1 MTRKK
6 VAEPCCFKADY
17 WYLYNLIRY
26 CMPKPK
32 TIFDSIR
39 TVILAY
45 MLLLVFGG
53 FLSACRSNHAV
64 QVAADYV
71 SASDVRP
78 ASYAGNMPRFK
89 ALLYYS
95 DQVEEAHRQFAS
107 QAIEFFHR
115 LTYGEGWILDVSSR
129 LEDSAALGQYNLII
143 MPNAAPETSEERALF
158 EEYMENGGGWL
169 GFHGAGYNDLSTGWD
184 WFHDFM
190 GGVRFLCNN
199 WPPQPAL
206 VDIEGHD
213 HAITRNL
220 PDQYVAPATEF
231 YQWQP
236 DPRYNP
242 DIRILVSLSP
252 RNFPLGL
259 KDIVFGGDFPVVW
272 SNTRYRMV
280 YINMGHGDE
289 CFSDATQNLLFV
301 NALRYV
307 ASTAP
312 QGNPFHDDDTK

>member
-1 MTRKK
+1 MIMNKK
-6 VAEPCCFKADY
+6 AMMPAALLAGLVLCCCLLFSCRGDRSGKA
-17 WYLYNLIRY
+17 
-26 CMPKPK
+26 P
-32 TIFDSIR
+32 
-39 TVILAY
+39 
-45 MLLLVFGG
+45 G
-53 FLSACRSNHAV
+53 F
-64 QVAADYV
+64 V
-71 SASDVRP
+71 SATDVKP
-78 ASYAGNMPRFK
+78 ASYAGDTPRFK
-89 ALLYYS
+89 ALLYYT
-95 DQVEEAHRQFAS
+95 DQVEEAHRQFAR
-107 QAIEFFHR
+107 QAVEFFHR
-115 LTYGEGWILDVSSR
+115 LTYGEGWILDVSTT
-129 LEDSAALGQYNLII
+129 LADVGGLDQYSLII
-143 MPNAAPETSEERALF
+143 MPNAAPGTPEERALF
-158 EEYMENGGGWL
+158 ESYMEGGGGWL

-184 WFHDFM
+184 WFRDFL

-236 DPRYNP
+236 DPRANP
-242 DIRILVSLSP
+242 DILVLASLSP

-272 SNTRYRMV
+272 TNTKYRMV

-301 NALRYV
+301 NALRFV
-307 ASTAP
+307 VSC
-312 QGNPFHDDDTK
+312 GGSL

>member
-1 MTRKK
+1 MKRSL
-6 VAEPCCFKADY
+6 F
-17 WYLYNLIRY
+17 
-26 CMPKPK
+26 
-32 TIFDSIR
+32 F
-39 TVILAY
+39 
-45 MLLLVFGG
+45 LLLVCLPAVGSTLSSCGTRRTQPASG
-53 FLSACRSNHAV
+53 FVSATAV
-64 QVAADYV
+64 Q
-71 SASDVRP
+71 P
-78 ASYAGNMPRFK
+78 ASYAGDTPRFK

-95 DQVEEAHRQFAS
+95 EHVEEAHRQFAH
-107 QAIEFFHR
+107 QAEDFFHR
-115 LTYGEGWILDVSSR
+115 LTYGEGWILDVSTSLTDR
-129 LEDSAALGQYNLII
+129 GGLDQYDLII
-143 MPNAAPETSEERALF
+143 MPNAAPGTPEERKLF

-184 WFHDFM
+184 WFRDFL

-236 DPRYNP
+236 DPRSNP
-242 DIRILVSLSP
+242 DVLILASLSP
-252 RNFPLGL
+252 KNFPLGL

-280 YINMGHGDE
+280 YINMGHGDQ
-289 CFSDATQNLLFV
+289 CFTDATQNLLFV
-301 NALRYV
+301 NALRFV
-307 ASTAP
+307 AAP
-312 QGNPFHDDDTK
+312 AAGY

>member
-1 MTRKK
+1 MG
-6 VAEPCCFKADY
+6 P
-17 WYLYNLIRY
+17 IRA
-26 CMPKPK
+26 
-32 TIFDSIR
+32 
-39 TVILAY
+39 VIIAS
-45 MLLLVFGG
+45 MLLLVFCG

-71 SASDVRP
+71 SAADVRP

-95 DQVEEAHRQFAS
+95 DQVEEAHRQFAG

-129 LEDSAALGQYNLII
+129 LEDSAVLGQYNLII
-143 MPNAAPETSEERALF
+143 MPNAAPETPEERALF

-184 WFHDFM
+184 WFRDFM

-213 HAITRNL
+213 HAVTRNL

-236 DPRYNP
+236 DPRSNP
-242 DIRILVSLSP
+242 DVRILASLSLP
-252 RNFPLGL
+252 GSLEQYPVQDGIHQHGAWGRMLQRCHAKFVVCQRASLCRQYVTGRESFP
-259 KDIVFGGDFPVVW
+259 
-272 SNTRYRMV
+272 
-280 YINMGHGDE
+280 
-289 CFSDATQNLLFV
+289 
-301 NALRYV
+301 
-307 ASTAP
+307 
-312 QGNPFHDDDTK
+312 